1 MFSVFFFK
9 FPRVR
14 PQQEQIHREFQWN
27 FITDCALCHC
37 VIFHTFP
44 KTQQMG
50 NRIEVVTSR
59 QTLMNA
65 CQRVDFVRRQSES
78 LLFPLELQLDE
89 RGFSH
94 VLYPEWFK
102 PFFQEKYMKYIEIY
116 HKIFK
121 HPEHEIQG
129 TQNIFYIN
137 IRTYNILY
145 CIHIW
150 RYPVFRWLEIVGDR
164 PIFVTSFLPRRTGRP
179 WL

>member
-1 MFSVFFFK
+1 MK
-9 FPRVR
+9 FH
-14 PQQEQIHREFQWN
+14 HRLCFVS
-27 FITDCALCHC
+27 LCH
-37 VIFHTFP
+37 FHTFP

-94 VLYPEWFK
+94 VLYPGWFK
-102 PFFQEKYMKYIEIY
+102 PFFQEKYMTYTIKSLN
-116 HKIFK
+116 FK

-137 IRTYNILY
+137 IRTYNIYCTYIYIY

-150 RYPVFRWLEIVGDR
+150 RYPVFRLLEIGQ
-164 PIFVTSFLPRRTGRP
+164 FLSRRFYPAGRVV
-179 WL
+179 LGCRFCT